1 MVKQKTLVTFSNK
14 VGDLPADYDV
24 EDLVSLYDFA
34 LDSDMTGIGDGRY
47 FDFRVLGERGSKK
60 MYLEGPESRLY
71 ISYVPLRADLT
82 ADTDRPRIPEEL
94 HPCIADFAL
103 YEYNR
108 RIRDLPA
115 AADALALA
123 QSILD
128 NKLAT
133 I

>member
-1 MVKQKTLVTFSNK
+1 
-14 VGDLPADYDV
+14 
-24 EDLVSLYDFA
+24 
-34 LDSDMTGIGDGRY
+34 MTGIGDGRY